1 MAVVVVVVVVAVVDY
16 NDVVVVIFLLVYELS
31 ADGECSLCTD
41 SLTRQR
47 PAVQSS
53 TRDNLI
59 ASRAVDGRAGT
70 AACSEDQDGHAWL
83 SVDLGSQH
91 SVGYVTLVN
100 GDTGK
105 LGNNTPSITEK
116 SFIWLN

>member
-1 MAVVVVVVVVAVVDY
+1 MLLLLFSY
-16 NDVVVVIFLLVYELS
+16 LLVCELS

-53 TRDNLI
+53 TRGNLI

-105 LGNNTPSITEK
+105 LGNNTPSNYRKAYTRLTDYRVGQISEATN
-116 SFIWLN
+116 S